1 MNNDKRRFIVSLV
14 IPVTMLFLMYSF
26 EIIEFLLNIK
36 LSFLG
41 VYPLKLKG
49 LTGILTMP
57 LVHGDWDHLF
67 ANTAPI
73 MVLGTALF
81 YFYEK
86 ISFRV
91 FVGIWILSGIWIW
104 FGGRPS
110 WHIGASGIIYGLSS
124 FIFVS
129 GIIRKDSRLAAL
141 ALIVT
146 FLYGSLIWGVFPDFF
161 PREKNIS
168 WEGHLGGAVAGLI
181 MAVYYRKSGPKKKQY
196 SWETEEDDEEEDD
209 ENAYWKSS
217 NSTISISGKQK

>member
-26 EIIEFLLNIK
+26 EIIEFLLNIR

-41 VYPLKLKG
+41 VYPLKLNG

-91 FVGIWILSGIWIW
+91 FFGIWILSGIWIW

-124 FIFVS
+124 FIFIS
-129 GIIRKDSRLAAL
+129 GIIRRDSRLAAL

-196 SWETEEDDEEEDD
+196 SWEIEEEDDEGDE
-209 ENAYWKSS
+209 ENAYWKST
-217 NSTISISGKQK
+217 NSTYNISSKQK